1 MSITWEDFENALR
14 DVQPSA
20 LREVYVQRP
29 NVQWTDVGGL
39 QEVKEELKEL
49 KQTMNQIECFL
60 NDAEQW
66 RIGESEVNNW
76 LFELKLMI
84 LLTWLD

>member
-1 MSITWEDFENALR
+1 MAIILDSL
-14 DVQPSA
+14 
-20 LREVYVQRP
+20 
-29 NVQWTDVGGL
+29 VGSCAKKL
-39 QEVKEELKEL
+39 QDMISEEAILILGVKEELKEL